1 MKRSGIEINMIV
13 LAILIVLAVGIS
25 GILVHRSLTDIV
37 NSIHA
42 EASTDFKLIIIKDI
56 SLDLLEIEN
65 SVELFALTRSNTN
78 LKKYQDVN
86 KRLKERLKLLA
97 ENKTETEEDA
107 SLIDSVQT
115 LVINKL
121 KIWEE
126 IKEINVEKNDPQP
139 QFDELYTLLA
149 QKDIDTVKVEVLV
162 PPEKKK
168 GFFKKI
174 FGKKDSAVIRIDTSY
189 VEVSPESEAIREE
202 IEALETG
209 LILQEQRKN
218 RRELKLIQQN
228 ILVTGK
234 LNNLI
239 AQIEEA
245 ERDALINKNNEADR
259 LATIIYKRLS
269 SFSVVAVV
277 MLFVVLLLFVRY
289 LSKSRKVQ
297 KALKAAKQ
305 ETEKL
310 AQAKENFMANVSHEM
325 RTPVNAIHGLTEQL
339 LQEETNASVNQK
351 LGILLTSSKHLKE
364 VVNDTLDFSKIQAN
378 RLKISATDF
387 APENLIYE
395 ILAILKPEAEAK
407 NIELFY
413 RCEHTLPAV
422 LLGDPFRLKQILINI
437 IGNAI
442 KFTEKGNV
450 TLFVDYRRIG
460 DDQFDLQFQIS
471 DTGIG
476 ISEEN
481 LDSIFED
488 FVQIETDYT
497 RKFRGTGLGLSIVK
511 KLVELQKGKI
521 WIKSVLNEGT
531 NMFFHIPYKLGSQDK
546 IIPTVQH
553 GVTVPAHVKVLR
565 ILGVDDDEYNRYL
578 LRIIFEKWGMISNYT
593 EAKNGN
599 EAVDFALS
607 ENFDLILM
615 DLRMP
620 DLNGIEASKIITREK
635 PQQII
640 IALATINSE
649 AERTICKNAGINY
662 FLSKPYAESELLE
675 SIKAAFV
682 NEKTDNADVSTFD
695 LKELERLTNGD
706 QTFMKEMIEVFIRTS
721 QTGIGNIKQALAD
734 EKWQKI
740 SEEAHKIAS
749 PCKHIKADILY
760 SKLKK
765 LENNTEKLVRLN
777 QISSLVIS
785 VENDVIQINTALLS
799 LIESGEFDS

>member
-1 MKRSGIEINMIV
+1 MKRSGKEINMIV

-97 ENKTETEEDA
+97 ENKTEAEAEA

-115 LVINKL
+115 LVYNKL

-126 IKEINVEKNDPQP
+126 IKKINVEKNDPQP

-174 FGKKDSAVIRIDTSY
+174 FGKKDTAVIRIDTSY

-209 LILQEQRKN
+209 LIMQEQRKN

-245 ERDALINKNNEADR
+245 ERDALINKKNEADR

-269 SFSVVAVV
+269 TFSVVAVV
-277 MLFVVLLLFVRY
+277 MLFVVFLLFARY
-289 LSKSRKVQ
+289 LNKSRKVQ

-325 RTPVNAIHGLTEQL
+325 RTPVNAIYGLTEQL
-339 LQEETNASVNQK
+339 LQEETNTSVNKK

-387 APENLIYE
+387 APESLINE

-450 TLFVDYRRIG
+450 TLIVDYKRI
-460 DDQFDLQFQIS
+460 DDEKFDLQFQII

-481 LDSIFED
+481 IDSIFED

-511 KLVELQKGKI
+511 KLVELQKGEI
-521 WIKSVLNEGT
+521 SIQSVPNEGT
-531 NMFFHIPYKLGSQDK
+531 SMFFHIPYKMGSQDN
-546 IIPTVQH
+546 ILQAVQQA
-553 GVTVPAHVKVLR
+553 VIVPAHIKTLR

-578 LRIIFEKWGMISNYT
+578 LRIIFEKWGMISYYT

-599 EAVDFALS
+599 EAVDFALH

-620 DLNGIEASKIITREK
+620 DLNGIEASKIITRAK
-635 PQQII
+635 PQQKI

-649 AERTICKNAGINY
+649 TERAMCKTAGISY

-675 SIKAAFV
+675 SIVAAFV
-682 NEKTDNADVSTFD
+682 KPTSDDAHFSKFD
-695 LKELERLTNGD
+695 LSELERLTNGD
-706 QTFMKEMIEVFIRTS
+706 RTFMKEMIEVFIRTS
-721 QTGIGNIKQALAD
+721 QAGIENIKQALD
-734 EKWQKI
+734 HKKWDVI

-749 PCKHIKADILY
+749 PCKHIQADVLY
-760 SKLKK
+760 SKLKE
-765 LENNTEKLVRLN
+765 LEKNTEKLVRLN
-777 QISSLVIS
+777 EISNLVLS
-785 VENDVIQINTALLS
+785 VEDDLNQINAALCS
-799 LIESGEFDS
+799 QIEAGEFDS